1 MPDKRKKTSKEKVR
15 LIDRIKN
22 VRTKPWYQTLKS
34 DIKANYYK
42 PGLFKNF
49 DWFLFALIVAIAL
62 TGVVAIF
69 AATVDPIDGEVHGLL
84 ELLATNTVQAPRLQ
98 LIWLLAGTVLF
109 FLMTVLDYRLFGK
122 YSQIIYLLNI
132 IVLLV
137 VLFVKAGRGGM
148 TAFFGWTSSS
158 SGQRGIQPSEFGKV
172 AMIICIAY
180 HFSRRKTEIRNVREL
195 LPSLIYVAAPAVL
208 VFLQPDFGTALV
220 YAVMYAIMVYV
231 SGTNRKLIY
240 GVIAV
245 VLLIG
250 IPLWFWLNSSSSN
263 FRLTRILMWLNPDQ
277 YPDDARQVINGQIAV
292 GSGGLWGKGIVS
304 VGSFASLGY
313 IPDDHTDFCFAI
325 FCEAFGFIGALL
337 LFGAYLLLLGRLL
350 YHAYHTEDQFGSNI
364 LLCTFSM
371 FLFHILENICMI
383 LGILPVTGIP
393 LPFISYGGSSCLTN
407 MLALGLAMNV
417 IMRSR
422 EKKKTGHKR
431 VTAKL

>member
-1 MPDKRKKTSKEKVR
+1 M
-15 LIDRIKN
+15 
-22 VRTKPWYQTLKS
+22 
-34 DIKANYYK
+34 
-42 PGLFKNF
+42 
-49 DWFLFALIVAIAL
+49 
-62 TGVVAIF
+62 
-69 AATVDPIDGEVHGLL
+69 
-84 ELLATNTVQAPRLQ
+84 
-98 LIWLLAGTVLF
+98 
-109 FLMTVLDYRLFGK
+109 
-122 YSQIIYLLNI
+122 
-132 IVLLV
+132 
-137 VLFVKAGRGGM
+137 
-148 TAFFGWTSSS
+148 
-158 SGQRGIQPSEFGKV
+158 
-172 AMIICIAY
+172 
-180 HFSRRKTEIRNVREL
+180 RR
-195 LPSLIYVAAPAVL
+195 
-208 VFLQPDFGTALV
+208 
-220 YAVMYAIMVYV
+220 
-231 SGTNRKLIY
+231 
-240 GVIAV
+240 
-245 VLLIG
+245 
-250 IPLWFWLNSSSSN
+250 
-263 FRLTRILMWLNPDQ
+263 DQ
-277 YPDDARQVINGQIAV
+277 GFINGQIAV

-337 LFGAYLLLLGRLL
+337 LYGAYLLLLGRLL